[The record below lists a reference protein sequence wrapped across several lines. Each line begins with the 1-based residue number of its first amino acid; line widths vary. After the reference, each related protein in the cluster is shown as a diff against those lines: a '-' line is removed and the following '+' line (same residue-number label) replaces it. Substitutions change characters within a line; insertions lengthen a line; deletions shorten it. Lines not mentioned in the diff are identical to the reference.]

1 MKLRFI
7 ADEAE
12 LLCCVTN
19 EDVGN
24 EVSGAMRH
32 GAEHE
37 RVRRHLAPV
46 RRFLNMMTSIQIL
59 LFPILLIF
67 PQDGIRVSP
76 LDSNI
81 TLIVNPL
88 SPKDTLRIMSRDSSF
103 VKMTYK
109 TLRGLANS
117 IGKQAPPL
125 LFKDIIDRSS
135 HELSDYKGKIVLLNF
150 WSRSCK
156 PCIDEMPD
164 ISYLQDEYEKAGLKV
179 IFLGED
185 IETQNRFF
193 KIQEISGM
201 KAQGSNAGSF
211 LHIFGTPTLIL
222 IDRDGIIKDVWM
234 GAIGYDAM
242 EKRINA
248 LIPRNAKSF
257 RFHNPRLVLLSGVV
271 LFGICLIVIAFIWNN
286 KRKKTA

>member
-1 MKLRFI
+1 MI
-7 ADEAE
+7 
-12 LLCCVTN
+12 
-19 EDVGN
+19 
-24 EVSGAMRH
+24 
-32 GAEHE
+32 
-37 RVRRHLAPV
+37 
-46 RRFLNMMTSIQIL
+46 TSIQIL

-76 LDSNI
+76 IDSNI

-88 SPKDTLRIMSRDSSF
+88 SPKDTLRIMSRDSGI
-103 VKMTYK
+103 VQMTYK

-125 LFKDIIDRSS
+125 LFIDITNRSS
-135 HELSDYKGKIVLLNF
+135 HELSNFKGKIVLLNF

-193 KIQEISGM
+193 KNQEISGM
-201 KAQGSNAGSF
+201 KAQVIDDNSF
-211 LHIFGTPTLIL
+211 LPIYGDPTLIL
-222 IDRDGIIKDVWM
+222 IDRDGTIKDIWM
-234 GAIGYDAM
+234 GSIGYDSM

-248 LIPRNAKSF
+248 LIPKEFISF
-257 RFHNPRLVLLSGVV
+257 RFHNPRLVLLSSIV
-271 LFGICLIVIAFIWNN
+271 LFGLCLIVIAFVWNK
-286 KRKKTA
+286 KRKKPPNHFKKEEIPKESRYENES